1 MIPPIQE
8 GPRLK
13 RSFSMKPIYKE
24 KYPHLFEPMYV
35 GKNKVRFNNR
45 VLVGPMGSG
54 ATGGGE
60 DSDGRINTFGIDFWM
75 RYIQGGFSSVALPM
89 EVPIDGSHEHM
100 FNLNPKTCNQMN
112 FQRLQRA
119 VHAFNGKTFVEFMH
133 GGPYMRA
140 GFKKIAADDEPH
152 LGAVAATKGE
162 LEEIAAMFGEYA
174 HWAQIA
180 NFDGIMLHYGHGW
193 LFNYFLSP
201 LTNHRTDEFGGSI
214 ENRCRFPLMVIKAI
228 RATVGDSMLI
238 ELRMNGN
245 DEAEGGITP
254 EECAEE
260 VKIFQD
266 YVDMVH
272 ITCGHR
278 VDAMTRPK
286 QCPTGFDRTA
296 HNAYASEIVKKS
308 GVKIP
313 VGTIGGIYSPEI
325 AEEVLAKGQA
335 DYVLM
340 SRSAMADPEIIK
352 KAKEGRE
359 DDIRPCLRC
368 NYCMDHG
375 RRVAISKDL
384 HLLAYPSY
392 DRQCMV
398 NPLQFQSAQKLRIP
412 PAERQKKV
420 AVIGGGVAGMEAAL
434 SCERRGH
441 TVVLY
446 EKTDRLGGQ
455 ALLSDPMWFKK
466 EMKLFHEYLERQIKK
481 RPAITVVYNTEATP
495 EIIDEN
501 DFDAVIVAVGAE
513 QIVPRIPGVE
523 KAKMSFDVF
532 GHEDTVGKKVVI
544 IGGGAI
550 GVELGIHLNGLGHE
564 CTVVEMGEFIAAKA
578 QLTERTAYLNA
589 IKKYNVK
596 TMVNARCTEI
606 TDKGATVETPEG
618 TQLLEADTV
627 IIAVGTKPLVAER
640 DKFID
645 TAFDVINVG
654 DCVEASSIV
663 HAVHT
668 GFDAGLTL

>member
-1 MIPPIQE
+1 
-8 GPRLK
+8 
-13 RSFSMKPIYKE
+13 MKPIYKE

-133 GGPYMRA
+133 GGPYMRE
-140 GFKKIAADDEPH
+140 GFKKISADDEPH
-152 LGAVAATKGE
+152 LGAVAATKEE

-254 EECAEE
+254 EECAEQ
-260 VKIFQD
+260 VKIFEP
-266 YVDMVH
+266 YIDMVH

-313 VGTIGGIYSPEI
+313 VGTIGGIYSPEV

-412 PAERQKKV
+412 PSDRQKKV
-420 AVIGGGVAGMEAAL
+420 AVVGGGVAGMEAAI
-434 SCERRGH
+434 SCAMRGH

-466 EMKLFHEYLERQIKK
+466 EMKLFHEYLERQVKK
-481 RPAITVVYNTEATP
+481 RPSITVVYNTEATP
-495 EIIDEN
+495 EIIDQN

-532 GHEDTVGKKVVI
+532 GHEEIVGKKVVI

-550 GVELGIHLNGLGHE
+550 GVELGIHLNGLGRE
-564 CTVVEMGEFIAAKA
+564 CTVVEMGEYIAAKA
-578 QLTERTAYLNA
+578 QLTERTSYLNA
-589 IKKYNVK
+589 IKKYGVK

-618 TQLLEADTV
+618 SQFLEADTV
-627 IIAVGTKPLVAER
+627 IIAVGTKSLVAER

>member
-1 MIPPIQE
+1 
-8 GPRLK
+8 
-13 RSFSMKPIYKE
+13 MKPIYKE

-119 VHAFNGKTFVEFMH
+119 VHAFNGKTFAEFLH

-140 GFKKIAADDEPH
+140 GFKKISADDEPH
-152 LGAVAATKGE
+152 LGSVAATVADM
-162 LEEIAAMFGEYA
+162 EEVASLFGEYA

-180 NFDGIMLHYGHGW
+180 NFDGLLLHYGHGW

-254 EECAEE
+254 EECAEQ
-260 VKIFQD
+260 VKIFEP
-266 YVDMVH
+266 YIDMVH

-313 VGTIGGIYSPEI
+313 VGTIGGIYSPEV

-412 PAERQKKV
+412 PSDRQKKV
-420 AVIGGGVAGMEAAL
+420 AVVGGGVAGMEAAI
-434 SCERRGH
+434 SCAMRGH

-466 EMKLFHEYLERQIKK
+466 EMKLFHEYLERQVKK
-481 RPAITVVYNTEATP
+481 RPSITVVYNTEATP
-495 EIIDEN
+495 EIIDQN

-523 KAKMSFDVF
+523 KATMSFDVF
-532 GHEDTVGKKVVI
+532 GHEDKVGKKVVI

-550 GVELGIHLNGLGHE
+550 GVELGIHLNGLGRE
-564 CTVVEMGEFIAAKA
+564 CTVVEMGEYIAAKA
-578 QLTERTAYLNA
+578 QLTERTSYLNA
-589 IKKYNVK
+589 IKKYGVK

-618 TQLLEADTV
+618 SQFLEADTV
-627 IIAVGTKPLVAER
+627 IIAVGTKSLVAER

>member
-1 MIPPIQE
+1 
-8 GPRLK
+8 
-13 RSFSMKPIYKE
+13 MKPIYKE
-24 KYPHLFEPMYV
+24 KYPHLFEPLYV

-45 VLVGPMGSG
+45 FNVAPIGSG

-60 DSDGRINTFGIDFWM
+60 DSDGRINTFGIDYWM
-75 RYIQGGFSSVALPM
+75 RYIQGGFSRVTLPM

-119 VHAFNGKTFVEFMH
+119 VHAFNGKTFAEFLH

-140 GFKKIAADDEPH
+140 GFKKISADDEPH
-152 LGAVAATKGE
+152 LGSQAATVADMEEVAA
-162 LEEIAAMFGEYA
+162 LFGEYA

-180 NFDGIMLHYGHGW
+180 NFDGLLLHYGHGW

-214 ENRCRFPLMVIKAI
+214 ENRCRFPLMVIKEI
-228 RATVGDSMLI
+228 RRVVGDSLLI
-238 ELRMNGN
+238 ELRLNGT
-245 DEAEGGITP
+245 DGVEGGITP
-254 EECAEE
+254 EECAEQ

-278 VDAMTRPK
+278 IDAFTRPK
-286 QCPTGFDRTA
+286 MHPTGFDPMA
-296 HNAYASEIVKKS
+296 HNAWASEIVKKS
-308 GVKIP
+308 GVSIP
-313 VGTIGGIYSPEI
+313 IGLVGGVYDPAV

-340 SRSAMADPEIIK
+340 ARSAMADPELVK

-384 HLLAYPSY
+384 HLLTYPSY
-392 DRQCMV
+392 DRQCMT
-398 NPLQFQSAQKLRIP
+398 NPMQFQSAQKLRIP
-412 PAERQKKV
+412 PADRQKKV
-420 AVIGGGVAGMEAAL
+420 AVVGGGVAGMEAAL
-434 SCERRGH
+434 SCAMRGH

-466 EMKLFHEYLERQIKK
+466 EMKLFHEYLVRQIKK
-481 RPAITVVYNTEATP
+481 RPAITVVYNTEATR
-495 EIIDEN
+495 EIIEEN

-513 QIVPRIPGVE
+513 QVVPRIPGVE
-523 KAKMSFDVF
+523 KAVMSFDVF
-532 GHEDTVGKKVVI
+532 GHEDKVGKKVAI

-564 CTVVEMGEFIAAKA
+564 CTIVEMAEHLASKA
-578 QLTERTAYLNA
+578 QLTERTAYLINLE
-589 IKKYNVK
+589 KNHVNS
-596 TMVNARCTEI
+596 MVNTTCREI
-606 TDKGATVETPEG
+606 TDKGVWVENTDG
-618 TQLLEADTV
+618 KKFIEADTV
-627 IIAVGTKPLVAER
+627 IIAVGTRPLVKER
-640 DKFID
+640 EKFKD
-645 TAFDVINVG
+645 VAFDVICVG

>member
-1 MIPPIQE
+1 
-8 GPRLK
+8 
-13 RSFSMKPIYKE
+13 MKPIYKE

-45 VLVGPMGSG
+45 ARVAPIGTG

-75 RYIQGGFSSVALPM
+75 RFIQGGFSSVALPM
-89 EVPIDGSHEHM
+89 EVPIDGSHEHC

-112 FQRLQRA
+112 FQRFQRA
-119 VHAFNGKTFVEFMH
+119 VHAFNGRTFAEFLH

-140 GFKKIAADDEPH
+140 GFKKISADDEPH
-152 LGAVAATKGE
+152 LGSKAATKGE
-162 LEEIAAMFGEYA
+162 LEEVAALFGEYA

-180 NFDGIMLHYGHGW
+180 NFDGLMLHFAHGW
-193 LFNYFLSP
+193 LINYFLSP

-214 ENRCRFPLMVIKAI
+214 ENRCRFPVMILKEI
-228 RATVGDSMLI
+228 RRVVGDSLLI
-238 ELRMNGN
+238 ELRLNGT
-245 DEAEGGITP
+245 DGVEGGIMP
-254 EECAEE
+254 EETAEQ

-278 VDAMTRPK
+278 IDAFTRPK
-286 QCPTGFDRTA
+286 MHPTGFDPMA
-296 HNAYASEIVKKS
+296 HNAWASEIVKKS
-308 GVKIP
+308 GVNIP
-313 VGTIGGIYSPEI
+313 IGLVGGVYDPMV

-340 SRSAMADPEIIK
+340 ARSAMADPELVR

-384 HLLAYPSY
+384 HLLTYPSY
-392 DRQCMV
+392 DRQCMT
-398 NPLQFQSAQKLRIP
+398 NPMQFQSAQKLRIP
-412 PAERQKKV
+412 PAERSKKV

-434 SCERRGH
+434 SCAMRGH
-441 TVVLY
+441 SVVLY

-481 RPAITVVYNTEATP
+481 RPAITVVYNTMATP
-495 EIIDEN
+495 EIIEQN
-501 DFDAVIVAVGAE
+501 DFDAVIVAVGAK
-513 QIVPRIPGVE
+513 QVVPPIPGVD

-564 CTVVEMGEFIAAKA
+564 CTIVEMAEYLASKA
-578 QLTERTAYLNA
+578 QLTERTAYLIHLEKTKVN
-589 IKKYNVK
+589 
-596 TMVNARCTEI
+596 TMVNTACREI
-606 TDKGATVETPEG
+606 TDKGVWVENEEG
-618 TQLLEADTV
+618 RKFLEADTV
-627 IIAVGTKPLVAER
+627 IIAVGTKALEEER
-640 DKFID
+640 EKFKD
-645 TAFDVINVG
+645 TAFDVISVG